1 MLSSELLKLLKCPYC
16 SNKLE
21 YHLTKDV
28 IACRGCHEAF
38 PVENGVPILI
48 KKPTTSDT
56 KVHA

>member
-1 MLSSELLKLLKCPYC
+1 MLSSELLELLKCPYC

-21 YHLTKDV
+21 YYLKKEV
-28 IACRGCHEAF
+28 MACRGCHEAF

-48 KKPTTSDT
+48 RKPTALDT